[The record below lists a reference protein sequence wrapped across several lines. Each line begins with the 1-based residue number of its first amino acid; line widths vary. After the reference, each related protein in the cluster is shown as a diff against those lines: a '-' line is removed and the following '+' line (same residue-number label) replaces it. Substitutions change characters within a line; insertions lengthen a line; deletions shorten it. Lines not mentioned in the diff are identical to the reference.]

1 MNRRTRVGWLPGTD
15 RLHGRCHCGAQ
26 TEADDPVQMW
36 EWLSAHP
43 AHAPVGA
50 APAEPAEPPE
60 PPAHVV
66 TDPALI
72 RRRPTVPA

>member
-1 MNRRTRVGWLPGTD
+1 MSRRTRVGWLPGSD
-15 RLHGRCHCGAQ
+15 RLHGTCHCGARA
-26 TEADDPVQMW
+26 EADDPVRLW

-43 AHAPVGA
+43 AHASVTEPV
-50 APAEPAEPPE
+50 ETPAEPP
-60 PPAHVV
+60 AHLV